1 MWSHIVNAANSA
13 ARQLKHS
20 VPNINYGGCAV
31 FAVSMAEICRLYGVD
46 CSLRV
51 LSSDEEADAFMDNY
65 NNWKNGNEFRG
76 YHGLS
81 HVFAVLGDTNSTAYD
96 TAFDAYEGAITLNQ
110 ATRGRWVLQ
119 PVAMDYQVMKKL
131 ASNPHGWN
139 NCFNRNYIPL
149 MRRIMKDTFERSFR
163 RPVDFP
169 VEFR

>member
-1 MWSHIVNAANSA
+1 MWSHIVNAANSV

-31 FAVSMAEICRLYGVD
+31 FAVSMAEICRLYGME

-51 LSSDEEADAFMDNY
+51 LSSDEEAGAFMDNY

-81 HVFAVLGDTNSTAYD
+81 HVFAVLGDMNPTAYD

-110 ATRGRWVLQ
+110 ASSNWMVLQ

-131 ASNPHGWN
+131 ASNPYGWN
-139 NCFNRNYIPL
+139 SWFNREHIPT
-149 MRRIMKDTFERSFR
+149 MRRIMKDTFERSFH